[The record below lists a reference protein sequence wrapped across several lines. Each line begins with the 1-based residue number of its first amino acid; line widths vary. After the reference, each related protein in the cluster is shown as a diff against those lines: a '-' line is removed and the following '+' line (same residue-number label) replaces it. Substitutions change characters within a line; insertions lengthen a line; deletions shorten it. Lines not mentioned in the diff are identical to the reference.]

1 MSSHTLFF
9 PTQELVKFSRQIPD
23 YNIKSSPGS
32 VLFLREKEEP
42 LDQWESKV
50 LRDAMAPKVL
60 R

>member
-1 MSSHTLFF
+1 MSIHTFSGNNKLG
-9 PTQELVKFSRQIPD
+9 KFSRQIPD
-23 YNIKSSPGS
+23 YNRKSSFGYVP
-32 VLFLREKEEP
+32 FLREKEEP

>member
-1 MSSHTLFF
+1 MRSHAFF
-9 PTQELVKFSRQIPD
+9 PNITIVKCPRQIPD
-23 YNIKSSPGS
+23 YNRTTSFGY

-42 LDQWESKV
+42 MDEWESKV